1 MKPIQPLKSAGPLFK
16 SGSGDHTCPAL
27 LKFDDLNLAENSYEF
42 KPEEASDKPRV
53 SLKAVLEEVRRQEF
67 IEIT

>member
-1 MKPIQPLKSAGPLFK
+1 MTPPRQTGTGVIREWGPYL
-16 SGSGDHTCPAL
+16 SAL
-27 LKFDDLNLAENSYEF
+27 LKFDDLNLAESSYEF

>member
-1 MKPIQPLKSAGPLFK
+1 
-16 SGSGDHTCPAL
+16 
-27 LKFDDLNLAENSYEF
+27 LAENSYEF